1 MYKSKEL
8 NVKNHALFK
17 TFQRHRKCHSSLYSA
32 HRIVLFKP
40 ILKCCRVAFD
50 NDDGERA
57 VMWRVSLHATCLN
70 SDTHLSS
77 GGVEVIMV
85 GKESR
90 S

>member
-1 MYKSKEL
+1 MSKEL
-8 NVKNHALFK
+8 NVKNHAMFK
-17 TFQRHRKCHSSLYSA
+17 TFQRHRKCHSSLYYA

-40 ILKCCRVAFD
+40 ILKCCGAAFD
-50 NDDGERA
+50 DDGERA
-57 VMWRVSLHATCLN
+57 VMWRVSLWPLHATRLD

-77 GGVEVIMV
+77 GGFEEIMV